1 MPVHPSQPVKRPNET
16 SDEVQHDVNLNDAS
30 INLGSTKNKRR
41 QAWRRGQSGR
51 AYASQIS
58 PHGLDRRP
66 YYRNA
71 KNVGFELYPDIPQ
84 INKHYTRKPT
94 PGELAAAY
102 ISVSQPGWKL
112 FDKGLNI
119 MFDDDTKDSRI
130 IAIVEFV
137 EWAEMSDELKE
148 EVNYVSEFLF
158 ESKQFVNPV
167 PTRGWGGSMWALGWR
182 KAMVKGEIIGRYIK
196 QVAVNAAPALFHRLF
211 DSSSR
216 VASILG
222 KMFKNMG
229 SVPFKNNQE
238 IMKTNGI
245 PDFADLMFTDSN
257 TKVTGSPHLTYTTNG
272 FYNPPHEDKKD
283 KSDFAFVMFV
293 PTIKAT
299 GRLAGPSDGYN
310 IKSGPFLFP
319 KHKVGID
326 FSKTNGI
333 VRMIWRA
340 KDYEHC
346 TLPHEDHLTFTRLA
360 LSLQIN
366 TNLSNACTRYQDG
379 THTGTTIG
387 DNDQYLTKAANKG
400 TA

>member
-1 MPVHPSQPVKRPNET
+1 MI
-16 SDEVQHDVNLNDAS
+16 

-41 QAWRRGQSGR
+41 QAWRRGQSGK

-58 PHGLDRRP
+58 PHGLDCRP

-148 EVNYVSEFLF
+148 EVNYVSEFLV
-158 ESKQFVNPV
+158 ESKQFFQRADGVV
-167 PTRGWGGSMWALGWR
+167 QCGLWVAEGHGEGGNHWSVHQASCG
-182 KAMVKGEIIGRYIK
+182 
-196 QVAVNAAPALFHRLF
+196 QCSSALFHRLF
-211 DSSSR
+211 DSSSW

-257 TKVTGSPHLTYTTNG
+257 TKVTGSPHQWFLQSASRRQKG
-272 FYNPPHEDKKD
+272 Q
-283 KSDFAFVMFV
+283 
-293 PTIKAT
+293 I
-299 GRLAGPSDGYN
+299 RLCLCDVRSN
-310 IKSGPFLFP
+310 HQSHRSTSRPF
-319 KHKVGID
+319 
-326 FSKTNGI
+326 
-333 VRMIWRA
+333 
-340 KDYEHC
+340 
-346 TLPHEDHLTFTRLA
+346 
-360 LSLQIN
+360 
-366 TNLSNACTRYQDG
+366 
-379 THTGTTIG
+379 
-387 DNDQYLTKAANKG
+387 
-400 TA
+400 

>member
-1 MPVHPSQPVKRPNET
+1 
-16 SDEVQHDVNLNDAS
+16 
-30 INLGSTKNKRR
+30 
-41 QAWRRGQSGR
+41 
-51 AYASQIS
+51 
-58 PHGLDRRP
+58 
-66 YYRNA
+66 
-71 KNVGFELYPDIPQ
+71 
-84 INKHYTRKPT
+84 
-94 PGELAAAY
+94 
-102 ISVSQPGWKL
+102 
-112 FDKGLNI
+112 

-148 EVNYVSEFLF
+148 EVNYVSEFLV

-211 DSSSR
+211 DSSSW

-245 PDFADLMFTDSN
+245 PDFADLMFTNSN

-333 VRMIWRA
+333 VVRLKSACEKPFAEWRRGWWSC
-340 KDYEHC
+340 KLC
-346 TLPHEDHLTFTRLA
+346 P
-360 LSLQIN
+360 SI
-366 TNLSNACTRYQDG
+366 YQKQDPPR
-379 THTGTTIG
+379 
-387 DNDQYLTKAANKG
+387 
-400 TA
+400 

>member
-1 MPVHPSQPVKRPNET
+1 MTLPFPEVLADPRTNRLLGHLVSLLQQQSTTTSADTDSSDTNHSSMPVHPSQPVKRPNET

-41 QAWRRGQSGR
+41 QAWRRGQSGK

-58 PHGLDRRP
+58 PHGLDCRP

-148 EVNYVSEFLF
+148 EVNYVSEFLV

-211 DSSSR
+211 DSSSW

-245 PDFADLMFTDSN
+245 PDFADLMFTNSN

-299 GRLAGPSDGYN
+299 GRLAGPSD
-310 IKSGPFLFP
+310 
-319 KHKVGID
+319 
-326 FSKTNGI
+326 
-333 VRMIWRA
+333 
-340 KDYEHC
+340 
-346 TLPHEDHLTFTRLA
+346 
-360 LSLQIN
+360 
-366 TNLSNACTRYQDG
+366 DG

-387 DNDQYLTKAANKG
+387 DNDQYLTKAVNKG